1 MFGEN
6 TGFHIVDAVSK
17 GDQAP
22 LRLTHYRDNDFQ
34 GVDNVVDRA
43 LAEVGFVLVVDRH
56 HFAAQLEQRRFLPDA
71 GAVDVHALAV
81 FVDCNAG
88 VTRGQYER
96 LFVISQVAEVY
107 ILQRFADHHAFAGF
121 RIGFEARQLRRPVL
135 QKLITFR
142 VELRALHA
150 GHRQLCCENGYL
162 PFCQMPTAAN
172 PGIEPAIIHN
182 ADILQL
188 CQLLF
193 IQHDRRHSVTNRV
206 HFLPCF
212 GERPGIRTGKDNRL
226 FHEIHRLLFEV
237 WCIFHFLLPFIF
249 CYPAPE

>member
-1 MFGEN
+1 MVAEVFARHRRRVGHAVVVGQPVILAVFGEN
-6 TGFHIVDAVSK
+6 AGFHIVDTVCK

-22 LRLTHYRDNDFQ
+22 PRLPHHRDNDFQ

-43 LAEVGFVLVVDRH
+43 LAEVGFVLVVDSH
-56 HFAAQLEQRRFLPDA
+56 HFAAQLEHRRFLPNA

-107 ILQRFADHHAFAGF
+107 IRQRFADHHTFAGF

-150 GHRQLCCENGYL
+150 GHRQLCRENGYL
-162 PFCQMPTAAN
+162 PFGQMPAAAN
-172 PGIEPAIIHN
+172 PRIEPAIIHN
-182 ADILQL
+182 ADILQF

-193 IQHDRRHSVTNRV
+193 IQHNRRHRIANRV

-212 GERPGIRTGKDNRL
+212 GESPGIGAGKDD
-226 FHEIHRLLFEV
+226 
-237 WCIFHFLLPFIF
+237 
-249 CYPAPE
+249 